1 MYKDVWKR
9 ALAVLVVICMVFT
22 VVEWPQEV
30 KAEPGKT
37 YHTYQYGG
45 NESAGF
51 VTGERAAAVF
61 LANQNEAA
69 GAEIF
74 EGISFDVHLE
84 DGENAANAGVKA
96 ELYTSPEPGNPAS
109 GIFVCSNELYNL
121 TEGTNKLSFAS
132 ISTKLMQGEC
142 FSVVLTLMGEG
153 VSFYAQESAETQCTF
168 ISQED
173 GEWHDTSENGQAVAI
188 RAVTY
193 DEGLIVTES
202 AGLFERIA
210 MALSADE
217 AGETDEPAADET
229 VQPVADENLNNDD
242 IVTEQDGG
250 DGIATISDDET
261 GTEVSPQEPVDA
273 SAPKLDQSDVTFG
286 VEGSLVLQVLYPPE
300 GATYAWTV
308 ADGTIAGIIPD
319 GDGNKAT
326 VSGIKEGDTSVSVV
340 VTDTAGIKTTLTCT
354 VHVKANTRHF
364 SISLSGIPENGYKYD
379 GNGHKPT
386 VTVKDGDLTLQ
397 SSTHYNVAWDQT
409 DIISAGTVTI
419 KVVGLNDY
427 ASESQEFSYVIAPKD
442 INDIESM
449 EVSERI
455 DEVLDSDN
463 KLELSGYITLTDLG
477 AELVNDKD
485 YTIGTYETTAGH
497 HEVIITGIGNYT
509 GTRTAEYTVR
519 RNLKDAVISVANSS
533 YVYTGEEIHPE
544 ITVTLDGQVVTPD
557 NYTVSWKNCT
567 LVTDKPVVTVTGK
580 EGSAYCGTATLGN
593 EESGAFFISAKNV
606 NNNDITAS
614 RVDIKPYPLPIAAK
628 KDTKEES
635 IPEMTLE
642 YNGKTM
648 VRGAVGDT
656 GVDYVITDIKLY
668 EDDARTTETDVL
680 DDAVAAELVI
690 VGTGNFTGRRTLDYS
705 LRSDIK
711 DVIAG
716 VAINGTYTYTGT
728 NVKADVIVTAQ
739 GGVTLSE
746 GTDYDV
752 EFRNNINAGTAKV
765 YVWGKGNYGGLYI
778 PTDAPA
784 EQTWSATFE
793 IQQADFAQ
801 IDKDCFQYVQ
811 NVPYSPLT
819 EEMYPEVGIVYN
831 EITIGESE
839 YTVTVENESEL
850 KVGGS
855 PKIVV
860 AAAADSTNFTGIR
873 ELDYRVTACPLNS
886 SRIKVI
892 MKRNYE
898 YTGEAITPEIEEV
911 VYVDKNGDSHT
922 LTKGSS
928 TGTDGDYKLELSD
941 NVTAGS
947 KSAVIRGRN
956 NYTGVLYETYEIA
969 KISLKTR
976 EPEITDATADYPG
989 YSGIYAAVKMYDGS
1003 KKTLDITLTYTNAQ
1017 GKDNILVENTDYT
1030 LSYENNVEM
1039 SKEGAEA
1046 KLIIEAKTTSN
1057 YGGKTEIPFLIVRE
1071 IKNCKVSGVNGSVEY
1086 TGDPITF
1093 ADLKVT
1099 DEIGLLKTN
1108 TLVKDVDFVAV
1119 YSDNNTDVTPEN
1131 DPASLTIQAMPDAQL
1146 PTTNGCYIG
1155 QRDPFEFAIIPLSLM
1170 KIPADRLSIQVE
1182 RKLYE
1187 GQPVTLEYDDITAV
1201 YTTPAGKQIT
1211 LTSADYDILDEY
1223 NDNDKTGTAQAIIK
1237 GKGNFTGQIPV
1248 AFDIAGKSI
1257 NDTTVVIT
1265 LDAESYPYTGA
1276 AIKPVVTVKDGADTL
1291 REGVDYT
1298 VKYQSNI
1305 NAGTGKVIV
1314 TGIGNYTETAEKAFT
1329 ITPLHLEDDGTT
1341 AITGLKDLI
1350 GYSPKGATQTPTV
1363 RFTKTGDTSSVLLAA
1378 GEQKD
1383 YTISYT
1389 DNDKAGTAT
1398 LTVNGKGNYTGSV
1411 SQTFTIEPRELAEDM
1426 IQMVTSWPYAG
1437 TYITPPVVV
1446 TCDGVT
1452 LANGEDKDYVV
1463 EYSNNFAVGS
1473 NATAKITG
1481 KNNYTGTVTVP
1492 FYITDSIEDETK
1504 ISITC
1509 EANGKTFT
1517 YTGNNIEPSV
1527 TVTSKETGLLTKD
1540 TDYTVSYSNNKDVG
1554 QATITVEGKGKYSGS
1569 RQITFYIGTQQI
1581 SAATATLPQNS
1592 YTYTGSQIAPK
1603 PRVTYNSKTLV
1614 EGTDYIL
1621 IPGAN
1626 INAGTGTVTLAGI
1639 NNFAGTAEVEFTI
1652 AQKSIGS
1659 GNAFATGFSMDTV
1672 EPQGYTGSEIRP
1684 TPQVYFTQ
1692 SGVKT
1697 ALVYGDDYS
1706 FEYVNNINNGTARI
1720 IVKGENN
1727 YTGSVTGT
1735 FEIRA
1740 NIADAT
1746 ITVSDVEY
1754 EDWLSAGAAKP
1765 TPSVSLNGVALI
1777 KDRDYTISYESN
1789 TMPGEATVVIKG
1801 RGSYGGEV
1809 RETFAIYGDLS
1820 KADVDALENQPYTG
1834 SAITPVPSVNYHG
1847 IPLRSGGIDYTLS
1860 YSGNTEIGT
1869 ATITLVGDGYYRGS
1883 KEVKFTIIPS
1893 AGNFVIPQIAAQKYC
1908 GKQIKPE
1915 VTVYY
1920 GDKKLTEKEDYTVSY
1935 GSNTDAGVGSVTI
1948 TGAGNYSN
1956 ISTVTRTFAIN
1967 PLLMS
1972 ELTLSDSKS
1981 AIAGAIAPMEY
1992 TGNALLPTTLKL
2004 YYEEDGKT
2012 IYTLKA
2018 NDYTVT
2024 CPDYSNIDVGT
2035 AHIVIGENNGNI
2047 IGTRQESFEIT
2058 AKNIN
2063 NVTYSVA
2070 GTTQTY
2076 SGKELTP
2083 EITLRNGQVPMVLGT
2098 DFIAEYSDNINVG
2111 TAKIKLTGIGNYTGE
2126 RTVNFRIVALAISN
2140 SRISVEPVPEQ
2151 IYMGVAVTP
2160 QMSLIYTDED
2170 GEVIPL
2176 TDKDFSV
2183 AYANNTKVGTAR
2195 ATITGKGNFSGTR
2208 VVNFTISQHDIG
2220 ADDIAVAEIPNQAY
2234 TGKQVTP
2241 AVTITCGEYTLKQG
2255 TDYRLTYANNTEI
2268 GTATVT
2274 ITGNG
2279 NFSGTKTVTFAIASS
2294 IENIEVTGLE
2304 EAYLYTGSDVTPE
2317 GITVS
2322 IGATTLVLG
2331 TDYIVSYEDNRNAGT
2346 AKLVITGC
2354 GAYGGIQKF
2363 PFEIERKSLA
2373 DSDISLDG
2381 FQSSM
2386 VYNGGSLEQDITL
2399 SYGDERLESSR
2410 DYTVRYIGND
2420 AIGTAQMIIEGIG
2433 NYKDSIT
2440 KEFTITQYSVE
2451 DENLLIGGN
2460 VSSTYTYSGSAIEPN
2475 PELSLNGVELV
2486 RGTDYVLSYE
2496 NNTNVGIATMTITGI
2511 NSYTGKREITFAI
2524 LRRSVTALS
2533 YGNIGRQIYN
2543 GADSK
2548 PPVAVSD
2555 AGKTLI
2561 EGQDYTLLYSNNG
2574 RPGTAVAT
2582 VMGKGN
2588 YTATKTLQFA
2598 IGPGGVIGTAVTQ
2611 STDSS
2616 VSLSWT
2622 GEGIVTGYE
2631 IYRAEGEG
2639 AFRLIGRK
2647 AGTSYT
2653 DTELTSG
2660 TKYSYKVRAYII
2672 TEGGTFYSDFS
2683 TVVQGNT

>member
-9 ALAVLVVICMVFT
+9 VLAVLVVICMVFT
-22 VVEWPQEV
+22 VVEWPQTV

-61 LANQNEAA
+61 LTNQNEAA

-84 DGENAANAGVKA
+84 DGADAANTGVKA

-132 ISTKLMQGEC
+132 ISTKLMRGEC

-153 VSFYAQESAETQCTF
+153 VSFYTQQSAETQCTF

-173 GEWHDTSENGQAVAI
+173 GGWHDTSEDGQTIAI

-210 MALSADE
+210 SVLSADGTNE
-217 AGETDEPAADET
+217 PVAETDAQMEPELTGEIDTDASDEPEDSIDTIDAEGTTQDEMTDAPDIAQVRQSAVYAISGVTLNWRT
-229 VQPVADENLNNDD
+229 VTVGVN
-242 IVTEQDGG
+242 G
-250 DGIATISDDET
+250 
-261 GTEVSPQEPVDA
+261 EVSIAVQN
-273 SAPKLDQSDVTFG
+273 L
-286 VEGSLVLQVLYPPE
+286 PE
-300 GATYAWTV
+300 GATCAWSVSDQTV
-308 ADGTIAGIIPD
+308 AELTPN
-319 GDGNKAT
+319 GDPAASAT
-326 VSGIKEGDTSVSVV
+326 VRGLKEGNAAVTVV
-340 VTDTAGIKTTLTCT
+340 ITQEEETQTLSCT
-354 VHVKANTRHF
+354 VDVRTNTHNF
-364 SISLSGIPENGYKYD
+364 VISLSETSYVYD
-379 GNGHKPT
+379 GQEHKPV
-386 VTVKDGDLTLQ
+386 VTVKDGETTL
-397 SSTHYNVAWDQT
+397 
-409 DIISAGTVTI
+409 TVTSDYTFEYANCVNASTAENPALVKI
-419 KVVGLNDY
+419 AGNGIY
-427 ASESQEFSYVIAPKD
+427 ASERHEIVYVIEPKN
-442 INDIESM
+442 INDIEKM
-449 EVSERI
+449 EVSEEI
-455 DEVLDSDN
+455 DEAEELD
-463 KLELSGYITLTDLG
+463 LSNYITLTDLG
-477 AELVNDKD
+477 ETLEVDKD
-485 YTIGTYETTAGH
+485 YTIGAYETASGH
-497 HEVIITGIGNYT
+497 HEVVITGKGNYT
-509 GTRTAEYTVR
+509 GSRPVGYTVR
-519 RNLKDAVISVANSS
+519 RDIADAEITLANSF
-533 YVYTGEEIHPE
+533 YTYTGGEIHPE
-544 ITVTLDGQVVTPD
+544 ITVILDGQTVTAE
-557 NYTVSWKNCT
+557 NYTVVYENCT
-567 LVTDKPVVTVTGK
+567 DVADAPKITVIGK
-580 EGSAYCGTATLGN
+580 ENCFGQKVLDGDG
-593 EESGAFFISAKNV
+593 EGAFAIVAKNI
-606 NNNDITAS
+606 NNTDGTAS

-628 KDTKEES
+628 KTSAEDS

-648 VRGAVGDT
+648 VRDT
-656 GVDYVITDIKLY
+656 DYAISNIRLY
-668 EDDARTTETDVL
+668 KDDARKVQTTELTEAVSGSL
-680 DDAVAAELVI
+680 DI
-690 VGTGNFTGRRTLDYS
+690 VGQTNFTGARRVDYS
-705 LRSDIK
+705 LRNDIK
-711 DVIAG
+711 DAIAG

-728 NVKADVIVTAQ
+728 NIEADVIVTAQ
-739 GGVTLSE
+739 SGITLRK

-778 PTDAPA
+778 PADAPA

-801 IDKDCFQYVQ
+801 IDKECFQYAQ

-819 EEMYPEVGIVYN
+819 EEMYPEVDIVYN
-831 EITIGESE
+831 DITIGESE
-839 YTVTVENESEL
+839 YTVTVKDESEL

-860 AAAADSTNFTGIR
+860 SAADDSTNFTGSR
-873 ELDYRVTACPLNS
+873 ELDYTVTACPLTS

-892 MKRNYE
+892 MTRNYE
-898 YTGEAITPEIEEV
+898 YTGEAITPVVEV

-922 LTKGSS
+922 LTQGSS
-928 TGTDGDYKLELSD
+928 TGSDGDYKLELSD

-947 KSAVIRGRN
+947 KSAVITGRN
-956 NYTGVLYETYEIA
+956 NYTGVLYEPYEIA
-969 KISLKTR
+969 KIPLNTLKL
-976 EPEITDATADYPG
+976 EITDATADYPG
-989 YSGIYAAVKMYDGS
+989 YSGNYRAVKMYDES

-1017 GKDNILVENTDYT
+1017 GIDNILVENTDYT
-1030 LSYENNVEM
+1030 LAYTNNVEM
-1039 SKEGAEA
+1039 SKEGATAE
-1046 KLIIEAKTTSN
+1046 LIIEAKATSN
-1057 YGGKTEIPFLIVRE
+1057 YGGKIVIPFLIVRE
-1071 IKNCKVSGVNGSVEY
+1071 IKDCKVSGVNGSVEY

-1119 YSDNNTDVTPEN
+1119 YSDNNTDVTPES

-1187 GQPVTLEYDDITAV
+1187 GQPVTLEYDDITAG
-1201 YTTPAGKQIT
+1201 YTTPAGKHIT
-1211 LTSADYDILDEY
+1211 LTSADYDILDKY
-1223 NDNDKTGTAQAIIK
+1223 NDNNKTGTAQAIIR

-1265 LDAESYPYTGA
+1265 LDAESYQYTGA

-1291 REGVDYT
+1291 IEGVDYT

-1314 TGIGNYTETAEKAFT
+1314 TGKGNYTETAEKAFT
-1329 ITPLHLEDDGTT
+1329 IIPLHLENDGTT
-1341 AITGLKDLI
+1341 AITDLVDPI

-1363 RFTKTGDTSSVLLAA
+1363 RFTKTGAASSVLLAA

-1411 SQTFTIEPRELAEDM
+1411 SKTFTIEPRELAEDM
-1426 IQMVTSWPYAG
+1426 IQMVTSWPYTG

-1473 NATAKITG
+1473 NAAAKITG

-1509 EANGKTFT
+1509 EATGRTYT
-1517 YTGNNIEPSV
+1517 YTGSKIEPSV
-1527 TVTSKETGLLTKD
+1527 TVKSVVTGSSLIKG
-1540 TDYTVSYSNNKDVG
+1540 TDYTVRYANNTDVG
-1554 QATITVEGKGKYSGS
+1554 LATITVEGIKNYSGS
-1569 RQITFYIGTQQI
+1569 RQFTFYIAPQQI

-1621 IPGAN
+1621 IPGEN
-1626 INAGTGTVTLAGI
+1626 INAGTGIVTLRGI
-1639 NNFAGTAEVEFTI
+1639 NNFAGTAELEFTI
-1652 AQKSIGS
+1652 TRKSIGS

-1777 KDRDYTISYESN
+1777 KDRDYTVSYENN

-1820 KADVDALENQPYTG
+1820 KADVDVLENQPYTG

-1893 AGNFVIPQIAAQKYC
+1893 AGNFVIPQITAQKYC

-1956 ISTVTRTFAIN
+1956 ISTVTRTFTIN

-1992 TGNALLPTTLKL
+1992 TGKELLPTTLKL

-2012 IYTLKA
+2012 VYTLNA

-2024 CPDYSNIDVGT
+2024 CSDYSNIDVGT
-2035 AHIVIGENNGNI
+2035 ANIVIGENNRNI
-2047 IGTRQESFEIT
+2047 IGTREESFEIT
-2058 AKNIN
+2058 AKNVN
-2063 NVTYSVA
+2063 NVTCSVV

-2083 EITLRNGQVPMVLGT
+2083 EITLRNGQVPMVPGT

-2151 IYMGVAVTP
+2151 IYMGAAVTP
-2160 QMSLIYTDED
+2160 QMSLIYTNED

-2176 TDKDFSV
+2176 TDKEFSV

-2208 VVNFTISQHDIG
+2208 VVNFTISQHDIS

-2294 IENIEVTGLE
+2294 IENAEVTGLE
-2304 EAYLYTGSDVTPE
+2304 EAYMYTGSDVTPE
-2317 GITVS
+2317 GIIVS
-2322 IGATTLVLG
+2322 IGAVNLVLG
-2331 TDYIVSYEDNRNAGT
+2331 TDYRVSYEDNRNAGT
-2346 AKLVITGC
+2346 AQLVITGC
-2354 GAYGGIQKF
+2354 GEYGGIKKF
-2363 PFEIERKSLA
+2363 PFEIDQKSLG
-2373 DSDISLDG
+2373 DSDISLNG

-2386 VYNGGSLEQDITL
+2386 AYNGDSVEQDITL
-2399 SYGDERLESSR
+2399 TFGEETLESPR

-2420 AIGTAQMIIEGIG
+2420 AIGTAQMIIEGTG

-2451 DENLLIGGN
+2451 DENLIIGGN
-2460 VSSTYTYSGSAIEPN
+2460 VSSTYTYSGSAIEPS
-2475 PELSLNGVELV
+2475 PELSLNGEELV

-2533 YGNIGRQIYN
+2533 YGSIGRQIYN

-2598 IGPGGVIGTAVTQ
+2598 IGPGGVSGTAVTQ
-2611 STDSS
+2611 STNSS

-2639 AFRLIGRK
+2639 AFRLIGRR

-2660 TKYSYKVRAYII
+2660 TKYSYKVRAYIV
-2672 TEGGTFYSDFS
+2672 TEGGTYYSDFS

>member
-22 VVEWPQEV
+22 VVEWPQTV

-37 YHTYQYGG
+37 YHTYQYGE

-51 VTGERAAAVF
+51 VTGERVAAVF
-61 LANQNEAA
+61 LTNQNEAA

-84 DGENAANAGVKA
+84 DGANAANTGVKA

-173 GEWHDTSENGQAVAI
+173 GEWHDTSEDGQAVAI

-210 MALSADE
+210 SVLSAD
-217 AGETDEPAADET
+217 GTDEPAADAGVQAELELAGET
-229 VQPVADENLNNDD
+229 DADALDEPEDSADTIDTEETTQDEMTDAPDIAMAQQSAVYAISGVTLNWRTVTVGVNGEVTIAVQNL
-242 IVTEQDGG
+242 
-250 DGIATISDDET
+250 
-261 GTEVSPQEPVDA
+261 
-273 SAPKLDQSDVTFG
+273 
-286 VEGSLVLQVLYPPE
+286 PE
-300 GATYAWTV
+300 GATCAWNVSDQTV
-308 ADGTIAGIIPD
+308 AELTPN
-319 GDGNKAT
+319 GDPAASAT
-326 VSGIKEGDTSVSVV
+326 VKGLKEGTTAVTVV
-340 VTDTAGIKTTLTCT
+340 ITQGEETQTLSCT
-354 VHVKANTRHF
+354 VDVRINTHNF
-364 SISLSGIPENGYKYD
+364 VISLSETSYVYD
-379 GNGHKPT
+379 GQEHKPA
-386 VTVKDGDLTLQ
+386 VTVKDGETTLTGT
-397 SSTHYNVAWDQT
+397 SDYTFEYVNCVNASTAENPALVK
-409 DIISAGTVTI
+409 IAGNGI
-419 KVVGLNDY
+419 Y
-427 ASESQEFSYVIAPKD
+427 ASERHEIVYVIEPKN
-442 INDIESM
+442 INDIEKL
-449 EVSERI
+449 EVSEEI
-455 DEVLDSDN
+455 DEAEELD
-463 KLELSGYITLTDLG
+463 LSSYITLTDLG
-477 AELVNDKD
+477 KTLEIDKD
-485 YTIGTYETTAGH
+485 YTIGAYETASGH
-497 HEVIITGIGNYT
+497 HEVVVTGIGNYT
-509 GTRTAEYTVR
+509 GSRSVGYTVR
-519 RNLKDAVISVANSS
+519 RDIADAEITLANSS
-533 YVYTGEEIHPE
+533 YIYTGGEIHPE
-544 ITVTLDGQVVTPD
+544 ITVTLDGQTVTAE
-557 NYTVSWKNCT
+557 NYTVIYENCT
-567 LVTDKPVVTVTGK
+567 EVADKPTITVTGK
-580 EGSAYCGTATLGN
+580 GNCFGQKVLGKDG
-593 EESGAFFISAKNV
+593 EGAFAIVAKNI
-606 NNNDITAS
+606 NNTDGTAS

-628 KDTKEES
+628 KTSAEDS
-635 IPEMTLE
+635 IPEMALE

-648 VRGAVGDT
+648 IRGTDYTISNIRLYDENKVETTDLAAAVSG
-656 GVDYVITDIKLY
+656 
-668 EDDARTTETDVL
+668 RL
-680 DDAVAAELVI
+680 DI
-690 VGTGNFTGRRTLDYS
+690 VGLANFTGTRYVDYS

-728 NVKADVIVTAQ
+728 NIEADVIVTAQ
-739 GGVTLSE
+739 SGVTLE
-746 GTDYDV
+746 KGTDYDV
-752 EFRNNINAGTAKV
+752 EFRNNINAGTARV

-778 PTDAPA
+778 PADAP
-784 EQTWSATFE
+784 EGQTWSAEFE

-811 NVPYSPLT
+811 NVPYSPLA

-831 EITIGESE
+831 GVTIGESE
-839 YTVTVENESEL
+839 YTVEVEDDSEL
-850 KVGGS
+850 KVGGN

-860 AAAADSTNFTGIR
+860 SAADDSTNFTGSR
-873 ELDYRVTACPLNS
+873 VLDYKVTECPLTS
-886 SRIKVI
+886 DRIKVI
-892 MKRNYE
+892 MTRSYV
-898 YTGEAITPEIEEV
+898 YTGKAITPDITV
-911 VYVDKNGDSHT
+911 IYVDKKGVGHT
-922 LTKGSS
+922 LDRSS
-928 TGTDGDYKLELSD
+928 TGSDGDYKLELSD
-941 NVTAGS
+941 NVTAGR
-947 KSAVIRGRN
+947 KSAVITGRG
-956 NYTGVLYETYEIA
+956 NYTGVLYESYEIT
-969 KISLKTR
+969 KIPLNALGL
-976 EPEITDATADYPG
+976 EIRDALTDYPA
-989 YSGIYAAVKMYDGS
+989 YSGDYRAVKMYSGNPI
-1003 KKTLDITLTYTNAQ
+1003 TLDIKLTYTNAD
-1017 GKDNILVENTDYT
+1017 KEENVLVENTDYT

-1039 SKEGAEA
+1039 SKEGATAE
-1046 KLIIEAKTTSN
+1046 LIIEAKDTSN
-1057 YGGKTEIPFLIVRE
+1057 YGGKIVIPFLIVRE
-1071 IKNCKVSGVNGSVEY
+1071 IKNCKLSGVNGNVEY

-1093 ADLKVT
+1093 SDLKVT
-1099 DEIGLLKTN
+1099 DQIGLTKTN
-1108 TLVKDVDFVAV
+1108 TLIKDVDFVAV
-1119 YSDNNTDVTPEN
+1119 YSDNNTDVTPEDN
-1131 DPASLTIQAMPDAQL
+1131 PASLAIRAMSDAQL

-1155 QRDPFEFAIIPLSLM
+1155 QRDPFEFAIVPLSLL

-1201 YTTPAGKQIT
+1201 YTTPAGKKIT
-1211 LTSADYDILDEY
+1211 LTSADYDILSSY
-1223 NDNDKTGTAQAIIK
+1223 NNNDKTGTAQAFIE

-1257 NDTTVVIT
+1257 KDKTIVIT
-1265 LDAESYPYTGA
+1265 LDESSYQYTGA
-1276 AIKPVVTVKDGADTL
+1276 EIKPVVAVKDGADTL
-1291 REGVDYT
+1291 SEGDDYT
-1298 VKYQSNI
+1298 VEYKSNI

-1314 TGIGNYTETAEKAFT
+1314 TGKGNYTGTAEKAFT
-1329 ITPLHLEDDGTT
+1329 ITPLHLENDGMT
-1341 AITGLKDLI
+1341 AITGLKDPI

-1363 RFTKTGDTSSVLLAA
+1363 RFTKTGAASSVLLVM

-1411 SQTFTIEPRELAEDM
+1411 NVQFEVEARELAENM
-1426 IQMVTSWPYAG
+1426 IQMVTSWPYTG
-1437 TYITPPVVV
+1437 KWITPPVTV

-1452 LANGEDKDYVV
+1452 LENGKDYNVV
-1463 EYSNNFAVGS
+1463 YQNNFYVGS
-1473 NATAKITG
+1473 DATAEITG
-1481 KNNYTGTVTVP
+1481 IANYKGTVTIP

-1509 EANGKTFT
+1509 EATGRTYT
-1517 YTGNNIEPSV
+1517 YTGSKIEPSV
-1527 TVTSKETGLLTKD
+1527 TVKSIVTGSNLSKG
-1540 TDYTVSYSNNKDVG
+1540 TDYTVSYANNTDVG
-1554 QATITVEGKGKYSGS
+1554 QATITVEGIKKYSGS
-1569 RQITFYIGTQQI
+1569 RSFTFYITPQQI
-1581 SAATATLPQNS
+1581 SAATATLPQSS

-1621 IPGAN
+1621 IPGEN
-1626 INAGTGTVTLAGI
+1626 INAGTGTVTLRGI
-1639 NNFAGTAEVEFTI
+1639 NNFAGTAELEFTI
-1652 AQKSIGS
+1652 VPKSIGS

-1692 SGVKT
+1692 SGVRT
-1697 ALVYGDDYS
+1697 ALKYGDDYS
-1706 FEYVNNINNGTARI
+1706 FEYSNNVNNGTARI

-1754 EDWLSAGAAKP
+1754 EDWLKEGVAKP
-1765 TPSVSLNGVALI
+1765 TPSVLLNGVALTR
-1777 KDRDYTISYESN
+1777 DRDYAVSYENN
-1789 TMPGEATVVIKG
+1789 TMPGEATVVVKG

-1893 AGNFVIPQIAAQKYC
+1893 AGNFVIPQISAQKYC

-1920 GDKKLTEKEDYTVSY
+1920 NDKKLTEKEDYTVSY

-1972 ELTLSDSKS
+1972 ELTLLDSKS
-1981 AIAGAIAPMEY
+1981 AIAGTIAPMEY
-1992 TGNALLPTTLKL
+1992 TGKELLPTTLKL

-2012 IYTLKA
+2012 VYTLNA
-2018 NDYTVT
+2018 NDYTIT
-2024 CPDYSNIDVGT
+2024 CSDYSNIEVGT
-2035 AHIVIGENNGNI
+2035 AHITIGGNNGNI
-2047 IGTRQESFEIT
+2047 IGIRQENFEIT

-2070 GTTQTY
+2070 AATQTY
-2076 SGKELTP
+2076 TGKELTP
-2083 EITLRNGQVPMVLGT
+2083 AVTLRNGQIDMVQGT
-2098 DFIAEYSDNINVG
+2098 DFTVEYSDNINVG
-2111 TAKIKLTGIGNYTGE
+2111 TAKIKLTGIGNYIGE
-2126 RTVNFRIVALAISN
+2126 RTVNFRIAALPIN
-2140 SRISVEPVPEQ
+2140 NGRISVEPVPAQ
-2151 IYMGVAVTP
+2151 VYMGVAVTP
-2160 QMSLIYTDED
+2160 QMSLSYTNED

-2176 TDKDFSV
+2176 TDKD
-2183 AYANNTKVGTAR
+2183 YAVTYTNNTKVGTAR
-2195 ATITGKGNFSGTR
+2195 ATIAGKGNFSSSR

-2220 ADDIAVAEIPNQAY
+2220 ADDIAVAEIPSQAY

-2255 TDYRLTYANNTEI
+2255 TNQDYTLTYANNTEI

-2274 ITGNG
+2274 ITGRG

-2294 IENIEVTGLE
+2294 IENAQVTGLE
-2304 EAYLYTGSDVTPE
+2304 EAYMYTGSDVIPE

-2322 IGATTLVLG
+2322 IGTTDLVLG

-2346 AKLVITGC
+2346 AQLVITGR
-2354 GAYGGIQKF
+2354 GVYGGIKKI
-2363 PFEIERKSLA
+2363 PFEIAQKSLE
-2373 DSDISLDG
+2373 DSDISLNG

-2386 VYNGGSLEQDITL
+2386 TYNGGSVEQDITL
-2399 SYGDERLESSR
+2399 TYGDETLESPR
-2410 DYTVRYIGND
+2410 DYMVRYIGND
-2420 AIGTAQMIIEGIG
+2420 ATGTAQMIIEGTG

-2440 KEFTITQYSVE
+2440 KEFTIIQYSVE

-2475 PELSLNGVELV
+2475 PVLSLNGEELV
-2486 RGTDYVLSYE
+2486 RGTDYELSYE
-2496 NNTNVGIATMTITGI
+2496 NNTSVGIATMTITGI
-2511 NSYTGKREITFAI
+2511 NSYTGKREITFVI

-2533 YGNIGRQIYN
+2533 YGNIGRQVYN
-2543 GADSK
+2543 GTDSK

-2639 AFRLIGRK
+2639 AFRLIGRR

-2660 TKYSYKVRAYII
+2660 TKYSYKVRAYIL
-2672 TEGGTFYSDFS
+2672 TESGTYYSDFS